1 MRVGEESSN
10 NTHINSVSTGG
21 AAERYRLSFNSHHS
35 NSGVGDR
42 RRVFARLA
50 PHNSITAPAP
60 HSGAPRPTVSAAATR
75 IGDGAEAG
83 DSDGLGDADRYF
95 ERQMRQL
102 PLTSV
107 GRMVHSDSEADSDAD
122 SDVGRS
128 VVEDWQTQ
136 QALEQFRQ
144 LRREHFLRGQ
154 RQQYI
159 ADISRARAVE
169 AGAASPSDTLLHS
182 RNRARV
188 DGDTAP
194 PSHDAQPQLFPS
206 NDVDSYWYN
215 QPPPAELGAHPATLR
230 RLGHL
235 PPVPRNPAAE
245 RSRSAMLE
253 VLRTH
258 RGFTA
263 SHDGSGSLE
272 DNRAQQESAAR
283 VQAAAEEHEPRR
295 NEKAEAQDAG
305 SADTEDITPAP
316 ADDAAWAAQ
325 GQQQSSVRVE
335 GRMLRW
341 LERNTVV
348 HRGLGCALLRPGIRF
363 AGVQKITPLTR
374 EHMGTD
380 AFLRMSSPSL
390 EQWDVE
396 VEIQAVDMACGR
408 VSGIMRAINVPRLP
422 KTVVT
427 CWEGEVVDF
436 VNHSP
441 ITGKWRASCSEDA
454 RHWSLF
460 SAVHAHPETFLH
472 KWPES
477 MRGKRMP
484 QALEDYIFMRW
495 KEISFVNVQPS
506 ETGLTIEGFYYICM
520 SRKTGDIEGVYFDPS
535 TQPYQR
541 LALSVDDGGRGMSF
555 ASSECC

>member
-1 MRVGEESSN
+1 MRVGEESNN
-10 NTHINSVSTGG
+10 NTHINSASTGG
-21 AAERYRLSFNSHHS
+21 ASERYRLSFDSHES
-35 NSGVGDR
+35 NTRVGDR

-50 PHNSITAPAP
+50 PHNSSTTPAS
-60 HSGAPRPTVSAAATR
+60 HSGAPRPSVRATAPG
-75 IGDGAEAG
+75 IGGGADAG

-102 PLTSV
+102 PLTTAA
-107 GRMVHSDSEADSDAD
+107 RMVHSDSEADSDAD
-122 SDVGRS
+122 SDAGRPFA
-128 VVEDWQTQ
+128 EDWRAH
-136 QALEQFRQ
+136 QALEQFGQ
-144 LRREHFLRGQ
+144 LRRQRFLRDQ
-154 RQQYI
+154 RQWYI
-159 ADISRARAVE
+159 AGISRARATETGV
-169 AGAASPSDTLLHS
+169 ASASDTLLHP

-188 DGDTAP
+188 DSDTAP
-194 PSHDAQPQLFPS
+194 ASHDAQSQLFPS

-215 QPPPAELGAHPATLR
+215 QPTPVELAAHPVTLR

-245 RSRSAMLE
+245 LSRNAMLE
-253 VLRTH
+253 VFRTH
-258 RGFTA
+258 RGFA
-263 SHDGSGSLE
+263 AVRDESDSLE
-272 DNRAQQESAAR
+272 GNRVQQESVAGA
-283 VQAAAEEHEPRR
+283 QAATDEPEPRR

-305 SADTEDITPAP
+305 GADTENITPAP
-316 ADDAAWAAQ
+316 ADDAAWTAQ
-325 GQQQSSVRVE
+325 GQRQSSARVE

-341 LERNTVV
+341 LERNTVAQ
-348 HRGLGCALLRPGIRF
+348 RGLGCALLRPGIRF

-396 VEIQAVDMACGR
+396 VEIQAVDMARGR

-460 SAVHAHPETFLH
+460 SAVRAHPETFLH

-520 SRKTGDIEGVYFDPS
+520 SRKTGAIEGM
-535 TQPYQR
+535 
-541 LALSVDDGGRGMSF
+541 LSWMV
-555 ASSECC
+555 